1 MKNKLIKTLKIS
13 LPIAIGVY
21 LTWYFVSNSTETE
34 KEYFLKSLSEANY
47 GWVLAAL
54 IIAFCSHLSRAYRWK
69 YLLETLDLKPK
80 LSLMYHSVMIGYII
94 NLTIPRSGELARAA
108 YFSRYQKTKSDQ
120 IFGTIVIE
128 RVIDLIMFGL
138 VFFIAFLFQA
148 DQDKFN
154 ELRQISNSSSNP
166 YLLPSLLIFGIIF
179 IGILIGVKKVRV
191 KVVDF
196 LKGIIQGATAILKLK
211 YKTAFANMKKVHF
224 YKRINGEFIKT
235 IFYISENDKVYINTE
250 DKINGFSNLKLNKEE
265 SILITKFDGPSETS
279 TIKSISESN
288 INPKFES
295 EILDLYE
302 LQKKSEIWI
311 NSSEINSLESKLK
324 YFVFHTFFIW
334 ACYISMLWITALALP
349 DIENITINAVFACFI
364 AGTIAIGA
372 TPGGIGLY
380 PIMVA
385 SALIELYGYDGQV
398 AKSFGMLMW
407 SSQTI
412 FMILLGIISL
422 IAIKKEN

>member
-1 MKNKLIKTLKIS
+1 MKNKLIKVLKIF
-13 LPIAIGVY
+13 LPIAIGIY
-21 LTWYFVSNSTETE
+21 LTWYFVSNSTLTE
-34 KEYFLKSLSEANY
+34 KEYFLQSLSEVNY
-47 GWVLAAL
+47 GWILVAL
-54 IIAFCSHLSRAYRWK
+54 IIAFFAHLSRAYRWK

-128 RVIDLIMFGL
+128 RVIDLVMFAL

-154 ELRQISNSSSNP
+154 ELRQISNGSSNT
-166 YLLPSLLIFGIIF
+166 YLIPSLLIFGIIF
-179 IGILIGVKKVRV
+179 LGVLAGIKKVRV
-191 KVVDF
+191 KVLNF
-196 LKGIIQGATAILKLK
+196 LKGIILGATAILRLK
-211 YKTAFANMKKVHF
+211 N
-224 YKRINGEFIKT
+224 
-235 IFYISENDKVYINTE
+235 
-250 DKINGFSNLKLNKEE
+250 KIGF
-265 SILITKFDGPSETS
+265 LI
-279 TIKSISESN
+279 
-288 INPKFES
+288 
-295 EILDLYE
+295 
-302 LQKKSEIWI
+302 
-311 NSSEINSLESKLK
+311 
-324 YFVFHTFFIW
+324 HTFFIW
-334 ACYISMLWITALALP
+334 ACYITMLWISAMALP
-349 DIENITINAVFACFI
+349 DIENITINAVFASFV
-364 AGTIAIGA
+364 AGAIAIGA

-385 SALIELYGYDGQV
+385 SVLTELYGYDGQV

>member
-1 MKNKLIKTLKIS
+1 MKNKLIKVLKIF
-13 LPIAIGVY
+13 LPIAIGIY
-21 LTWYFVSNSTETE
+21 LTWYFVSNSTLTE
-34 KEYFLKSLSEANY
+34 KEYFLQSLSEVNY
-47 GWVLAAL
+47 GWILVAI
-54 IIAFCSHLSRAYRWK
+54 IIAFFAHLSRAYRWK

-128 RVIDLIMFGL
+128 RVIDLVMFAL

-154 ELRQISNSSSNP
+154 ELRQISNGSSNP
-166 YLLPSLLIFGIIF
+166 YLILSLLIFGIVF
-179 IGILIGVKKVRV
+179 LGVLAGIKKVRV
-191 KVVDF
+191 KVLNF
-196 LKGIIQGATAILKLK
+196 LKGIILGATAILRLK
-211 YKTAFANMKKVHF
+211 N
-224 YKRINGEFIKT
+224 
-235 IFYISENDKVYINTE
+235 
-250 DKINGFSNLKLNKEE
+250 KIGF
-265 SILITKFDGPSETS
+265 LI
-279 TIKSISESN
+279 
-288 INPKFES
+288 
-295 EILDLYE
+295 
-302 LQKKSEIWI
+302 
-311 NSSEINSLESKLK
+311 
-324 YFVFHTFFIW
+324 HTFFIW
-334 ACYISMLWITALALP
+334 ACYITMLWISAMALP
-349 DIENITINAVFACFI
+349 DIENITINAVFASFV
-364 AGTIAIGA
+364 AGAIAIGA

-385 SALIELYGYDGQV
+385 SVLTELYGYDGQV

>member
-1 MKNKLIKTLKIS
+1 MKNKLIKILKIS

-47 GWVLAAL
+47 GWVLVAL
-54 IIAFCSHLSRAYRWK
+54 IIAFFAHLSRAYRWK

-128 RVIDLIMFGL
+128 RVIDLIMFAM

-148 DQDKFN
+148 DQEKFN

-166 YLLPSLLIFGIIF
+166 YLLPSLLITGIIF
-179 IGILIGVKKVRV
+179 LGILIGLKKVRV
-191 KVVDF
+191 KVLNF
-196 LKGIIQGATAILKLK
+196 LKGIIQGASAILRLK
-211 YKTAFANMKKVHF
+211 N
-224 YKRINGEFIKT
+224 
-235 IFYISENDKVYINTE
+235 
-250 DKINGFSNLKLNKEE
+250 KIGF
-265 SILITKFDGPSETS
+265 LI
-279 TIKSISESN
+279 
-288 INPKFES
+288 
-295 EILDLYE
+295 
-302 LQKKSEIWI
+302 
-311 NSSEINSLESKLK
+311 
-324 YFVFHTFFIW
+324 HTFFIW
-334 ACYISMLWITALALP
+334 ACYVSMLWITAMALP
-349 DIENITINAVFACFI
+349 DIENISINAVFACFV

-412 FMILLGIISL
+412 FMIFLGIISL
-422 IAIKKEN
+422 VAIKKEN

>member
-1 MKNKLIKTLKIS
+1 MKNKLIKVLKIF
-13 LPIAIGVY
+13 LPIAIGIY
-21 LTWYFVSNSTETE
+21 LTWYFVSNSTLTE
-34 KEYFLKSLSEANY
+34 KEYFLQSLSEVNY
-47 GWVLAAL
+47 GWILVAL
-54 IIAFCSHLSRAYRWK
+54 IIAFFAHLSRAYRWK

-128 RVIDLIMFGL
+128 RVIDLVMFAL

-154 ELRQISNSSSNP
+154 ELRQISNGSSNP
-166 YLLPSLLIFGIIF
+166 YLIPSLLIFGIIF
-179 IGILIGVKKVRV
+179 LGVLAGIKKFRL
-191 KVVDF
+191 KVLNF
-196 LKGIIQGATAILKLK
+196 LKGIILGATAILRLK
-211 YKTAFANMKKVHF
+211 N
-224 YKRINGEFIKT
+224 
-235 IFYISENDKVYINTE
+235 
-250 DKINGFSNLKLNKEE
+250 KIGF
-265 SILITKFDGPSETS
+265 LI
-279 TIKSISESN
+279 
-288 INPKFES
+288 
-295 EILDLYE
+295 
-302 LQKKSEIWI
+302 
-311 NSSEINSLESKLK
+311 
-324 YFVFHTFFIW
+324 HTFFIW
-334 ACYISMLWITALALP
+334 ACYITMLWISAMALP
-349 DIENITINAVFACFI
+349 DIENITINAVFASFV
-364 AGTIAIGA
+364 AGAIAIGA

-385 SALIELYGYDGQV
+385 SVLTELYGYDGQV

>member
-1 MKNKLIKTLKIS
+1 MKNKLIKILKIF

-21 LTWYFVSNSTETE
+21 LTWYFVSNSTLTE
-34 KEYFLKSLSEANY
+34 KEYFLQSLSEVNY
-47 GWVLAAL
+47 GWILVAL
-54 IIAFCSHLSRAYRWK
+54 IIAFFAHLSRAYRWK

-128 RVIDLIMFGL
+128 RVIDLVMFAL

-154 ELRQISNSSSNP
+154 ELRQISNGSSNP
-166 YLLPSLLIFGIIF
+166 YLISSLLILGVIFLGVLAGI
-179 IGILIGVKKVRV
+179 KKVRV
-191 KVVDF
+191 KVLNF
-196 LKGIIQGATAILKLK
+196 LKGIIQGATAILRLK
-211 YKTAFANMKKVHF
+211 N
-224 YKRINGEFIKT
+224 
-235 IFYISENDKVYINTE
+235 
-250 DKINGFSNLKLNKEE
+250 KIGF
-265 SILITKFDGPSETS
+265 LI
-279 TIKSISESN
+279 
-288 INPKFES
+288 
-295 EILDLYE
+295 
-302 LQKKSEIWI
+302 
-311 NSSEINSLESKLK
+311 
-324 YFVFHTFFIW
+324 HTFFIW
-334 ACYISMLWITALALP
+334 ACYITMLWISAMALP
-349 DIENITINAVFACFI
+349 DIENITINAVFACFV
-364 AGTIAIGA
+364 AGAIAIGA

-385 SALIELYGYDGQV
+385 SVLTELYGYDGQV

>member
-1 MKNKLIKTLKIS
+1 MKNKLIKILKIF

-21 LTWYFVSNSTETE
+21 LTWYFVSNSTLTE
-34 KEYFLKSLSEANY
+34 KEYFLQSLSEVNY
-47 GWVLAAL
+47 GWILVAL
-54 IIAFCSHLSRAYRWK
+54 IIAFFAHLSRAYRWK

-128 RVIDLIMFGL
+128 RVIDLVMFAL

-154 ELRQISNSSSNP
+154 ELRQISNGSSNP
-166 YLLPSLLIFGIIF
+166 YLISSLLILGVIFLGVLAGI
-179 IGILIGVKKVRV
+179 KKVRV
-191 KVVDF
+191 KVLNF
-196 LKGIIQGATAILKLK
+196 LKGIILGATAILRLK
-211 YKTAFANMKKVHF
+211 N
-224 YKRINGEFIKT
+224 
-235 IFYISENDKVYINTE
+235 
-250 DKINGFSNLKLNKEE
+250 KIGF
-265 SILITKFDGPSETS
+265 LI
-279 TIKSISESN
+279 
-288 INPKFES
+288 
-295 EILDLYE
+295 
-302 LQKKSEIWI
+302 
-311 NSSEINSLESKLK
+311 
-324 YFVFHTFFIW
+324 HTFFIW
-334 ACYISMLWITALALP
+334 ACYITMLWISAMALP
-349 DIENITINAVFACFI
+349 DIENITINAVFASFV
-364 AGTIAIGA
+364 AGAIAIGA

-385 SALIELYGYDGQV
+385 SVLTELYGYDGQV

>member
-1 MKNKLIKTLKIS
+1 MKNKFIKILKIS

-21 LTWYFVSNSTETE
+21 LTWYFISNSKETE
-34 KEYFLKSLSEANY
+34 KEYFLQSLSEANY
-47 GWVLAAL
+47 GWVLVAL
-54 IIAFCSHLSRAYRWK
+54 VLAFFAHLSRAYRWK

-128 RVIDLIMFGL
+128 RVIDLMMFAL
-138 VFFIAFLFQA
+138 VFFIAFLSQA

-154 ELRQISNSSSNP
+154 DLRQISNNSSNP
-166 YLLPSLLIFGIIF
+166 YLLPSLLILGIIF
-179 IGILIGVKKVRV
+179 LSVLAGIKKVRV
-191 KVVDF
+191 KVLSF
-196 LKGIIQGATAILKLK
+196 LKGIIQGATAILRLK
-211 YKTAFANMKKVHF
+211 N
-224 YKRINGEFIKT
+224 
-235 IFYISENDKVYINTE
+235 
-250 DKINGFSNLKLNKEE
+250 KIGF
-265 SILITKFDGPSETS
+265 LI
-279 TIKSISESN
+279 
-288 INPKFES
+288 
-295 EILDLYE
+295 
-302 LQKKSEIWI
+302 
-311 NSSEINSLESKLK
+311 
-324 YFVFHTFFIW
+324 HTFFIW
-334 ACYISMLWITALALP
+334 ICYISMLWVTALALP
-349 DIENITINAVFACFI
+349 DIENITINAIFACFV

-385 SALIELYGYDGQV
+385 SALTELYGYDGQV

-407 SSQTI
+407 STQTI